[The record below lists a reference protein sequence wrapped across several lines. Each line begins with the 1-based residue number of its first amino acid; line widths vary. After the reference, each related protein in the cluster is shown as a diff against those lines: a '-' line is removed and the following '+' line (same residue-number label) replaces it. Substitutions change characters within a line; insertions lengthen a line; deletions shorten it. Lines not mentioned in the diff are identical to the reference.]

1 MLLGAFAAGIV
12 VSLFSAG
19 EDSVV
24 IREKLEAI
32 GFGFLVPIFFVV
44 SGMQFDLHSL
54 IHKPSALLQIPLFLL
69 LFLVIRGLPALYV
82 YRKYL
87 PKGQLIPLAL
97 FSATGLPLIVVIA
110 DIGVSAHRMAPEN
123 AAALIAVGSF
133 RCSSFPSPVYAA
145 CSGMRPRRRREA
157 PPAPRRP
164 NRTRRPI
171 LTRFHPRRWVLQ
183 EFLPNESR
191 ASAGSRSQEF
201 LTTAPLRVAARIA
214 VALAR
219 LVIHRNCSV
228 RGRFPTDLMQV
239 DHHV

>member
-1 MLLGAFAAGIV
+1 VLLILLLVYLAFELGLDVLLGAFAAGIV

-110 DIGVSAHRMAPEN
+110 VYRGLRPPDGARERRSSHRRRILSV
-123 AAALIAVGSF
+123 LI
-133 RCSSFPSPVYAA
+133 FPVTGLRGLQRYAA
-145 CSGMRPRRRREA
+145 KAEA
-157 PPAPRRP
+157 GGSTGTAPSEPHTPAHPDEVPPPALGPSGISP
-164 NRTRRPI
+164 
-171 LTRFHPRRWVLQ
+171 
-183 EFLPNESR
+183 E
-191 ASAGSRSQEF
+191 
-201 LTTAPLRVAARIA
+201 
-214 VALAR
+214 
-219 LVIHRNCSV
+219 
-228 RGRFPTDLMQV
+228 
-239 DHHV
+239 